1 MERLKLRNWLSMAM
15 VFIYLRGFKVW
26 ISYKTQVALTVL
38 SWTLPVF
45 TYYFV
50 GTSLGQHVVSA
61 VGVHDYTQFFVIGL
75 AFQGYMSSVIATIS
89 QRLRNEQLY
98 GTIEYY
104 VISKAGVT
112 GFLTY
117 SALWGFLLNTINA
130 VVILSVGYALGV
142 RYDVNF
148 VSTGLVLI
156 TLIASTFGLASLSG
170 AFTMIIKQGNP
181 VSFFFST
188 FTTLMSGT
196 VFPVAVLPLALRYVS
211 YALPLTWALNGLRD
225 SMLMGASIS
234 SIWNIMA
241 ALLIF
246 DVILVPL
253 GIFSFRMAFRHAR
266 KKGTLAE
273 Y

>member
-1 MERLKLRNWLSMAM
+1 
-15 VFIYLRGFKVW
+15 
-26 ISYKTQVALTVL
+26 
-38 SWTLPVF
+38 
-45 TYYFV
+45 
-50 GTSLGQHVVSA
+50 
-61 VGVHDYTQFFVIGL
+61 
-75 AFQGYMSSVIATIS
+75 MSSVITTIS

-156 TLIASTFGLASLSG
+156 TLIVSTFGLASLSG

-196 VFPVAVLPLALRYVS
+196 VFPVTVLPLALRYVS
-211 YALPLTWALNGLRD
+211 YALPLTWALNGLR
-225 SMLMGASIS
+225 
-234 SIWNIMA
+234 
-241 ALLIF
+241 
-246 DVILVPL
+246 ILC
-253 GIFSFRMAFRHAR
+253 
-266 KKGTLAE
+266 
-273 Y
+273 

>member
-1 MERLKLRNWLSMAM
+1 MKGNFLSAAFA
-15 VFIYLRGFKVW
+15 FIYLRGFKVW
-26 ISYKTQVALTVL
+26 ISYKTQVILTVL

-50 GTSLGQHVVSA
+50 GTSLGENVVSDI
-61 VGVHDYTQFFVIGL
+61 GVHDYTQFFVIGL
-75 AFQGYMSSVIATIS
+75 AFQGYVSSVISTIS

-104 VISKAGVT
+104 VISRSGVT

-130 VVILSVGYALGV
+130 VVILSVGLALGAH
-142 RYDVNF
+142 YNVNLA
-148 VSTGLVLI
+148 STLVLLA
-156 TLIASTFGLASLSG
+156 TLLLSTFGLASISG
-170 AFTMIIKQGNP
+170 AFTMVVKQGNP

-196 VFPVAVLPLALRYVS
+196 VFPVAVLPFGLKYVS
-211 YALPLTWALNGLRD
+211 YLIPLTWALNGLRE
-225 SMLMGASIS
+225 SMLEGASPFQLWNVIS
-234 SIWNIMA
+234 V
-241 ALLIF
+241 LLVF
-246 DVILVPL
+246 DAILVPL
-253 GIFSFRMAFRHAR
+253 GILTFRYAFKRAR
-266 KKGTLAE
+266 EKGTLGE